1 MFISAI
7 MYVQSLLSKIV
18 MQITNLPQ
26 QNMEKA
32 FKAQEREENT
42 AKTFNCLRQWYQE
55 TEELWSPN
63 NSSGLMDP
71 LLGIATKKP
80 LVIFSYHFIRV
91 PSFSLSHFF

>member
-32 FKAQEREENT
+32 FKAHEREENT
-42 AKTFNCLRQWYQE
+42 GKTFNCL
-55 TEELWSPN
+55 L
-63 NSSGLMDP
+63 
-71 LLGIATKKP
+71 
-80 LVIFSYHFIRV
+80 
-91 PSFSLSHFF
+91 

>member
-1 MFISAI
+1 M

-42 AKTFNCLRQWYQE
+42 AKTFNCLRQ
-55 TEELWSPN
+55 
-63 NSSGLMDP
+63 
-71 LLGIATKKP
+71 
-80 LVIFSYHFIRV
+80 
-91 PSFSLSHFF
+91 